1 MAAVARAAH
10 ALGAATIIVSA
21 ATLTRAAEVRFSPQ
35 SPCYV
40 RLLVYNIRY
49 ATGTG
54 PAFHLP
60 VPGAG
65 YLRSNRRVLAGITDF
80 IRAEHP
86 DVVGL
91 VEVDTGSIRTGML
104 NQAEYIATELGHY
117 STFQSKYGAGS
128 LNNLMPIVRKQGN
141 AFLSAPTVQ
150 GERFH
155 YFDIGI
161 KRLIIELEL
170 QEVCV
175 FLVHLSLKF
184 RQRQYQLRSLYDLVV
199 QSAKPVI
206 VAGDFNTFWG
216 THEIYLFMR
225 AAGLRSANTAGLPSF
240 PTRVPRIELDFI
252 LVSEGIRVTDFRVP
266 DVRFSD
272 HRPLVCDFE
281 VSHDERA
288 ARARALH
295 AVQA

>member
-1 MAAVARAAH
+1 
-10 ALGAATIIVSA
+10 
-21 ATLTRAAEVRFSPQ
+21 
-35 SPCYV
+35 V

-65 YLRSNRRVLAGITDF
+65 YLRSNRKVLGGITEF
-80 IRAEHP
+80 IRSERP

-91 VEVDTGSIRTGML
+91 VEVDSGSVRTGML
-104 NQAEYIATELGHY
+104 NQAEHIAGQLGHY
-117 STFQSKYGAGS
+117 STFQCKYGAGS
-128 LNNLMPIVRKQGN
+128 INLLMPIIRKQGN
-141 AFLSAPTVQ
+141 AFLSAPNVH

-155 YFDIGI
+155 YFDTGI

-170 QEVCV
+170 SDVCV

-184 RQRQYQLRSLYDLVV
+184 RQRQYQLRSLHDLVM

-225 AAGLRSANTAGLPSF
+225 AAGLRSANTAGLRAAHRARLHPGERRHRGHRF
-240 PTRVPRIELDFI
+240 PCAGRALLGSSPA
-252 LVSEGIRVTDFRVP
+252 G
-266 DVRFSD
+266 VRFPD
-272 HRPLVCDFE
+272 PRQHPG
-281 VSHDERA
+281 
-288 ARARALH
+288 ARGLGGLT
-295 AVQA
+295 

>member
-1 MAAVARAAH
+1 
-10 ALGAATIIVSA
+10 
-21 ATLTRAAEVRFSPQ
+21 
-35 SPCYV
+35 V
-40 RLLVYNIRY
+40 RLLLYNIRY

-65 YLRSNRRVLAGITDF
+65 YLRSNRKVLSGITEF
-80 IRAEHP
+80 IRSERP

-104 NQAEYIATELGHY
+104 NQAEHIAGQLGHY
-117 STFQSKYGAGS
+117 STYQCKYGAGS
-128 LNNLMPIVRKQGN
+128 INQLMPIVRKQGN
-141 AFLSAPTVQ
+141 AFLSAPNVH

-155 YFDIGI
+155 YFDTGI

-170 QEVCV
+170 SDVCV

-184 RQRQYQLRSLYDLVV
+184 RQRHYQLRSLHDLIV
-199 QSAKPVI
+199 QAAKPVI

-240 PTRVPRIELDFI
+240 PARAAHRARLHPGERRHRGHGFPRAGRAPLG
-252 LVSEGIRVTDFRVP
+252 SSPAG
-266 DVRFSD
+266 VRFPD
-272 HRPLVCDFE
+272 PRQRPG
-281 VSHDERA
+281 
-288 ARARALH
+288 ARGFGGLT
-295 AVQA
+295 

>member
-1 MAAVARAAH
+1 
-10 ALGAATIIVSA
+10 L
-21 ATLTRAAEVRFSPQ
+21 
-35 SPCYV
+35 

-65 YLRSNRRVLAGITDF
+65 YLRSNRRVLTGITEF
-80 IRAEHP
+80 LRSESP
-86 DVVGL
+86 DIVGL
-91 VEVDTGSIRTGML
+91 IEVDTGSIRTGMV
-104 NQAEYIATELGHY
+104 NQAEHIATQLGHY
-117 STFQSKYGAGS
+117 STYECKYGAS
-128 LNNLMPIVRKQGN
+128 SINQFVPIVRKQAN
-141 AFLSAPTVQ
+141 AFLSAPSVT

-155 YFDIGI
+155 YFDTGI

-170 QEVCV
+170 EDLCV

-184 RQRQYQLRSLYDLVV
+184 RQRQYQLRSLHDLIM
-199 QSAKPVI
+199 QSRKPVI

-225 AAGLRSANTAGLPSF
+225 ATGLKSANAAGLPSF
-240 PTRVPRIELDFI
+240 PSRVPRIELDFI
-252 LVSEGIRVTDFRVP
+252 LVSAGIEVTQFRVP

-272 HRPLVCDFE
+272 HRPLVCDFR
-281 VSHDERA
+281 VDPDTQLRRSVA
-288 ARARALH
+288 
-295 AVQA
+295 

>member
-1 MAAVARAAH
+1 
-10 ALGAATIIVSA
+10 
-21 ATLTRAAEVRFSPQ
+21 LT
-35 SPCYV
+35 V
-40 RLLVYNIRY
+40 RLLIYNIRY

-65 YLRSNRRVLAGITDF
+65 YLRSNRRVLNSITEF
-80 IRAEHP
+80 IRGEQP

-91 VEVDTGSIRTGML
+91 LEVDTGSIRTGMV
-104 NQAEYIATELGHY
+104 NQAEHIARQLGHF
-117 STFQSKYGAGS
+117 STFQCKYKSGS
-128 LNNLMPIVRKQGN
+128 INTFMPIVRKQGN
-141 AFLSAPTVQ
+141 AFLSGPNVA

-155 YFDIGI
+155 YFDTGI

-170 QEVCV
+170 TDVCV

-184 RQRQYQLRSLYDLVV
+184 RQRQYQLRSLHDLVV

-216 THEIYLFMR
+216 THEIFLFMR

-240 PTRVPRIELDFI
+240 PARVPRIELDFV
-252 LVSEGIRVTDFRVP
+252 LVSEGIEVTDFRVP
-266 DVRFSD
+266 DVRLSD
-272 HRPLVCDFE
+272 HRPLVCDFLVDSRRS
-281 VSHDERA
+281 VSPEKA
-288 ARARALH
+288 AASTA
-295 AVQA
+295 